1 MSDAKTR
8 PTGVPVD
15 EFIASVESERRRR
28 EAGVMLGLMARATGF
43 EPVMWG
49 PTIIGYGRYPYTY
62 SSGHSGEW
70 PLAAFSPRKAQMVVY
85 VMPGFD
91 AYASELAALGPH
103 THSVSCLYL
112 KRLDAVD
119 LGVLEAIVADSVRVM
134 KERYPGWRA

>member
-8 PTGVPVD
+8 PTGVPVE
-15 EFIASVESERRRR
+15 EFIAAVEPERRRR
-28 EAGVMLGLMARATGF
+28 EAAIMLDLMARATGF
-43 EPVMWG
+43 EPLMWG
-49 PTIIGYGRYPYTY
+49 PSIIGYGRYPYTY

-70 PLAAFSPRKAQMVVY
+70 PIAAFSPRKAQLVVY

-91 AYASELAALGPH
+91 AYATELAALGPH
-103 THSVSCLYL
+103 AHSVSCLYL

-119 LGVLEAIVADSVRVM
+119 LAVLERIVTDSVARM